1 MRRSVVGAHG
11 ALRPSH
17 PRRVTG
23 AAARCRG
30 HDRRRGRRGSMATP
44 LMSRRQRC
52 SVLRVAPLFVGALGR
67 GSGAARRRRRE
78 RAFGATAS

>member
-11 ALRPSH
+11 ALHPSH

-30 HDRRRGRRGSMATP
+30 YDRRHGRRGSVATP
-44 LMSRRQRC
+44 LMSWRQRC
-52 SVLRVAPLFVGALGR
+52 SVLRVALLLVDALGR

-78 RAFGATAS
+78 RVFGAAAS